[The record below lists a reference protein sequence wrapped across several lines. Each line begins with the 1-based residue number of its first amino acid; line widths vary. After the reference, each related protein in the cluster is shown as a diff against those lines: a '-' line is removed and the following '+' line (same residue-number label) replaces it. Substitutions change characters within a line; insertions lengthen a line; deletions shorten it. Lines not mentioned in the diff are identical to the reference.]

1 MKILLTGCEGFVG
14 QHLFKFL
21 TNQKHEVICL
31 DKTTGNDLLSC
42 DLKYSVDLVIHLAG
56 LSGVRDSL
64 GRPEEYWVQNVIAGQ
79 RLFDF
84 FKDTRILYA
93 SSSTAHEPWKNPYA
107 MSKYSLERIAPAN
120 SMGMRFTTVYGPN
133 ARETMLIPRILR
145 NDVPYINT
153 NHSRDF
159 IHVEDIL
166 TAIGFLIVNKPPR
179 KRKVIDVGTGASHN
193 LLDILSHL
201 NMEVK
206 DKRMGTIFERKDNK
220 ANIGT
225 LTKMGWMPTIDLF
238 DYLKGEKDGNI

>member
-1 MKILLTGCEGFVG
+1 MKILLTGSEGFVG

-64 GRPEEYWVQNVIAGQ
+64 DKSEEYWIQNVIAGQ
-79 RLFDF
+79 RLFDY

-107 MSKYSLERIAPAN
+107 MSKYALERVAPAN

-133 ARETMLIPRILR
+133 AR
-145 NDVPYINT
+145 
-153 NHSRDF
+153 
-159 IHVEDIL
+159 
-166 TAIGFLIVNKPPR
+166 KQC
-179 KRKVIDVGTGASHN
+179 
-193 LLDILSHL
+193 
-201 NMEVK
+201 
-206 DKRMGTIFERKDNK
+206 
-220 ANIGT
+220 
-225 LTKMGWMPTIDLF
+225 
-238 DYLKGEKDGNI
+238 